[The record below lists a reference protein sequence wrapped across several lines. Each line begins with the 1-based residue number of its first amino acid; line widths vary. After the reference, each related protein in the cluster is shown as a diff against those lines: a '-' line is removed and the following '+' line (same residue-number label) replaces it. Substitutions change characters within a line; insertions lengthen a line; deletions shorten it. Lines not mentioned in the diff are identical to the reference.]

1 MSNAKTRVEACPMA
15 TAMLTA
21 ELVNSLTLETYEA
34 VVSAL
39 LMTSRGIDQSGKQVA
54 ASAALGNEARALGDA
69 GARFVI
75 AHQIQQAAVEIT
87 TFFNISQQQPN

>member
-1 MSNAKTRVEACPMA
+1 MSNTKIRTEACPMA

-75 AHQIQQAAVEIT
+75 AHQMQQAAVEIT

>member
-1 MSNAKTRVEACPMA
+1 MSNAKTRAEACPMA

-21 ELVNSLTLETYEA
+21 EFVNSLALETYAA

-54 ASAALGNEARALGDA
+54 ASATPGSEARAIGDA

-75 AHQIQQAAVEIT
+75 AHQIQQAAIEIT
-87 TFFNISQQQPN
+87 SFFNTPQEQPN

>member
-1 MSNAKTRVEACPMA
+1 MSNAKTRIEACPMA

-39 LMTSRGIDQSGKQVA
+39 LMTSRGIEQSGKQIAV
-54 ASAALGNEARALGDA
+54 SAAPGHETRAIGDA
-69 GARFVI
+69 SARFVI
-75 AHQIQQAAVEIT
+75 AHQIHQAAVEIT
-87 TFFNISQQQPN
+87 SFFNTSQQQPN